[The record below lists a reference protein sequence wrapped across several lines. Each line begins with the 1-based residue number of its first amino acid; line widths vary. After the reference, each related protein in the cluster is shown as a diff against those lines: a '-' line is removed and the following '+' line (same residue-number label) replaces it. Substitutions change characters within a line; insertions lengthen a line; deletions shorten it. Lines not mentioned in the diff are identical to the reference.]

1 MEKTR
6 LSDQLG
12 RGSHWGL
19 KGRGLPPLP
28 HSLRL
33 YQPRPLCLS
42 FSLQGSAQPSLRRL
56 RVSSLGPLGS
66 AQFFP
71 PSTDWIL

>member
-19 KGRGLPPLP
+19 KGRGLPPPPPLP
-28 HSLRL
+28 PPLPAPPPLPQLLPAGLR
-33 YQPRPLCLS
+33 P
-42 FSLQGSAQPSLRRL
+42 AQPEETQS
-56 RVSSLGPLGS
+56 
-66 AQFFP
+66 
-71 PSTDWIL
+71 